1 MSNDERARTRGRVR
15 VKSSRRVPGGFV
27 FLGVHHGIEFALVR
41 HANLHEPTVS
51 ESGFVHRAR
60 GVRQALVDFDD
71 FARNR
76 RVDIGRRLDGFN
88 DAERGRLFNLATNF
102 RKFDV
107 HNVTQFRL
115 FSFVRA
121 TSVSQSVRLVVK
133 TARAHPPPPPLGGT
147 HAPSTRIQISRYR
160 RPPRVLSTFSPSRLN
175 NNSNRTRDRPT
186 PLSRRFGRLGSPL
199 CGVFCF
205 THLRVI
211 GDPDRRDVAFHL
223 GPLVRGHVFQS
234 LNHCV
239 AFQSSSSSS
248 SSSVHRVR
256 SSSL

>member
-1 MSNDERARTRGRVR
+1 MSNDERARTQGRVR

-121 TSVSQSVRLVVK
+121 TSVSQSV
-133 TARAHPPPPPLGGT
+133 
-147 HAPSTRIQISRYR
+147 SQ
-160 RPPRVLSTFSPSRLN
+160 
-175 NNSNRTRDRPT
+175 
-186 PLSRRFGRLGSPL
+186 FGWL
-199 CGVFCF
+199 
-205 THLRVI
+205 
-211 GDPDRRDVAFHL
+211 
-223 GPLVRGHVFQS
+223 
-234 LNHCV
+234 
-239 AFQSSSSSS
+239 
-248 SSSVHRVR
+248 
-256 SSSL
+256 